1 MSIPRHHIPT
11 DDWEF
16 EYGSRQ
22 SPEVVEEGEEET
34 GRWVHKATREDI
46 GGDSDQVHFT
56 IIGSVINDAQA
67 L

>member
-1 MSIPRHHIPT
+1 M
-11 DDWEF
+11 
-16 EYGSRQ
+16 
-22 SPEVVEEGEEET
+22 VEEGEEET

-56 IIGSVINDAQA
+56 IIGSVNDYFQT